1 MSRPTAVG
9 QDGIREPRQFAWLSL
24 AMVPILQMALSGCN
38 VGGGLEAGGASQ
50 SANAAP
56 SAAQKQAPKASQGP
70 ANPGLEEF
78 LSRLI
83 SVCADFN
90 SDAAKARN
98 DVQRSNMESKYQEA
112 GEAVVRDAAF
122 LKVQGRV
129 REIRP
134 ASFGDQFYFEVEA
147 ANFAFHTAYWDS
159 GWLSP
164 RSTMG
169 AAASAFGVGDCIVF
183 SAVPAKPP
191 TTLFSV
197 IGPPKLGRCW
207 EGVAVEFRD
216 LQACATSSAGEGAPR

>member
-1 MSRPTAVG
+1 MSRAAANG
-9 QDGIREPRQFAWLSL
+9 QDGSREPRLLAWLLL
-24 AMVPILQMALSGCN
+24 ATVPALQMALSGCN
-38 VGGGLEAGGASQ
+38 ARDGLEAGRASQ
-50 SANAAP
+50 SASAPP
-56 SAAQKQAPKASQGP
+56 SAAQKQASEARQRP

-78 LSRLI
+78 VSRLI

-90 SDAAKARN
+90 AEAAKARN
-98 DVQRSNMESKYQEA
+98 DVQRSNIESKYQEA
-112 GEAVVRDAAF
+112 GEAVVRSAAF

-147 ANFAFHTAYWDS
+147 GNLAFHTAYWDS
-159 GWLSP
+159 GWLNPNSK
-164 RSTMG
+164 MG

-191 TTLFSV
+191 TTLFSI

-207 EGVAVEFRD
+207 AGVAVEFKE
-216 LQACATSSAGEGAPR
+216 LQACETSSASEGASR